1 MDLPKEDI
9 LIKQKRERKKEY
21 DKVYLK
27 DPNVKKHRQ
36 KQRQH
41 YTKINIFKL
50 KNIESKPIYVQY
62 QKEFYDKQSDGRKN
76 PYLRS
81 NEGKFTLTFN

>member
-21 DKVYLK
+21 DNVYFK
-27 DPNVKKHRQ
+27 KPNVKKHRQ
-36 KQRQH
+36 KQKQQ
-41 YTKINIFKL
+41 NILKL